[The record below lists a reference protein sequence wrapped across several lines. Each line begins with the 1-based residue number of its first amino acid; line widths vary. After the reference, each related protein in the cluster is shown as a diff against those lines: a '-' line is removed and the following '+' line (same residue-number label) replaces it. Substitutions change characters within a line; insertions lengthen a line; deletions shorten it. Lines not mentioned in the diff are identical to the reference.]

1 MSQIIKYLLQHSLYI
16 TLKGLALLLDIQ
28 DSWDQISAQMSAIL
42 FGLLRDF
49 PPFFQA
55 YLWKQLNLF
64 HDSFL
69 PQFLIC

>member
-42 FGLLRDF
+42 FGLSKHILET
-49 PPFFQA
+49 P
-55 YLWKQLNLF
+55 
-64 HDSFL
+64 
-69 PQFLIC
+69 